1 MEGNHDE
8 RSQQEACTI
17 HTAAIAHG
25 AGGGVAHSIRA
36 DSAEHRAGAGRDRT
50 PGRTG
55 QRCAR
60 HGKQRPLHCGAA
72 AGRAAHRQRGDLFD
86 PGLQFAP
93 GFRRRHARWHRR
105 AGWALVPAGLVAALS
120 GLWMTLFYPWPAGDG
135 VALYWQ
141 RLGFGSAML
150 AALLLGVDALR
161 RRKFAE
167 HGAWMIRAYAIG
179 LGAGTQVFTHLV
191 WLMLVGQPTEASRAV
206 LMGAGWVINLAVAE
220 WIIRAGLH
228 LKRRAGR
235 RVAVPAQTA

>member
-1 MEGNHDE
+1 MTSEVNKK
-8 RSQQEACTI
+8 RVAPTRPQSR
-17 HTAAIAHG
+17 TA
-25 AGGGVAHSIRA
+25 
-36 DSAEHRAGAGRDRT
+36 
-50 PGRTG
+50 
-55 QRCAR
+55 
-60 HGKQRPLHCGAA
+60 
-72 AGRAAHRQRGDLFD
+72 RAAEWLI
-86 PGLQFAP
+86 PSGLILLSIVPALAGTARLVELGSAAPVTASNARFIAAPLPVVLHIVSVVIYSILGAFQFAS

-220 WIIRAGLH
+220 WIIRRHTRKA
-228 LKRRAGR
+228 RRSGR
-235 RVAVPAQTA
+235 RVAAPAQTA

>member
-1 MEGNHDE
+1 MTSEVNKK
-8 RSQQEACTI
+8 RVPSTRPQ
-17 HTAAIAHG
+17 
-25 AGGGVAHSIRA
+25 S
-36 DSAEHRAGAGRDRT
+36 RT
-50 PGRTG
+50 E
-55 QRCAR
+55 
-60 HGKQRPLHCGAA
+60 
-72 AGRAAHRQRGDLFD
+72 RAAEWLI
-86 PGLQFAP
+86 PSGLILLSIVPALAGTARLVELGSAAPVTASNARFIAAPLPVVLHIVSVVIYSILGAFQFAS

-220 WIIRAGLH
+220 WIIRRHASRA
-228 LKRRAGR
+228 RRSGR
-235 RVAVPAQTA
+235 RVAAPVQTA